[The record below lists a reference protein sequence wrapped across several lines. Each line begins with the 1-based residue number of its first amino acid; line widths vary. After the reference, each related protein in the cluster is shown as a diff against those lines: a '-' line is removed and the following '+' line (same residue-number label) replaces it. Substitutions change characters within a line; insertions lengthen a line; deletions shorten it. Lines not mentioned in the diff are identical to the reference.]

1 MMGGPLATS
10 GISEN
15 RGAYL
20 VYSLTQNDTSA
31 PLNKWQRVAGTFS
44 SEHDCEDYKSGQ
56 MKKMTDPEW
65 LAKESAT
72 KRYRV
77 MSAPAIHDFLDS
89 ERCATSE
96 QLSPH

>member
-1 MMGGPLATS
+1 
-10 GISEN
+10 
-15 RGAYL
+15 
-20 VYSLTQNDTSA
+20 
-31 PLNKWQRVAGTFS
+31 
-44 SEHDCEDYKSGQ
+44 